1 MANEDTVSIT
11 DVEVIREGGLA
22 LLCRVR
28 GREIWIPRAQILNN
42 GVRAVGDRGTIVVPR
57 WFAADHGLAD

>member
-1 MANEDTVSIT
+1 MVIDMVTIP

-28 GREIWIPRAQILNN
+28 GKEIWIPRAQILK
-42 GVRAVGDRGTIVVPR
+42 GDVRVAGDRGTIVVPR
-57 WFAADHGLAD
+57 WFADDHGLG

>member
-1 MANEDTVSIT
+1 MADDTVTIT

-28 GREIWIPRAQILNN
+28 GKEIWIPHAQILNA
-42 GVRAVGDRGTIVVPR
+42 GVQTVGQRGSIVVPK
-57 WFAADHGLAD
+57 WFADDHGLA